1 MLVKEIKNNKIDN
14 KNQTNIDNKR
24 MVSQLLTLDKSKI
37 NNKQLKIKIAIL
49 NQLLQINNIK
59 RKELIIT
66 INNKNNKSKD
76 IRSLIVQHYDILFKL
91 LFIKM

>member
-24 MVSQLLTLDKSKI
+24 MVNQLLTLAKSKI
-37 NNKQLKIKIAIL
+37 NNKQLKIKNAIL

-59 RKELIIT
+59 RRELIIT
-66 INNKNNKSKD
+66 INNNKSNKSKD

-91 LFIKM
+91 